1 MSGSAGRRIG
11 AFLTSR
17 PIGAASE
24 TRTDAPSPLID
35 KVKAQFT
42 SPYEANEI
50 DFIFR
55 VCQDAQSCA
64 DAGRAFYGTGKNRNY
79 PDVFKKRL
87 AHFGLAFDKS
97 APGHLSLRPAASQ
110 AK

>member
-1 MSGSAGRRIG
+1 M
-11 AFLTSR
+11 
-17 PIGAASE
+17 
-24 TRTDAPSPLID
+24 DAKWLEQ
-35 KVKAQFT
+35 VKAKLEAKM
-42 SPYEANEI
+42 SYGLAKANEI

-110 AK
+110 VK